1 MTLIV
6 GLIAKDGIVLTSD
19 SRMTSGN
26 PAVAS
31 TQSNDTVRK
40 IFRITDHC
48 AMGISGSGEIGVSLI
63 EDFQAEIDKLNN
75 QLLTVMDIAER
86 FRSHCSSKYESWF
99 RRLPVESERIPDFNV
114 LVCGYANL
122 VDGKLTNPKIIRMGS
137 YTQFAPM
144 TTTTGFAT
152 LGIPTI
158 ATYLLN
164 RLYLRD
170 EISLDQALT
179 LAAFCI
185 IETES
190 QDGRV
195 GGILQAA
202 MLSNTDNFNEVDEKQ
217 INELTTRCNEVLKNS
232 FQVSFYKPE
241 PKEEPLEAIV
251 VGPESPQQDA
261 TKEIT
266 KQVELK
272 QTLPKNLKN
281 LKTKKRVK

>member
-48 AMGISGSGEIGVSLI
+48 AMGISGSGEIGVTLI
-63 EDFQAEIDKLNN
+63 EDFQKEVDKLNN
-75 QLLTVMDIAER
+75 QLLTVMDVVER
-86 FRSHCSSKYESWF
+86 FRVHCSGKYESWF
-99 RRLPVESERIPDFNV
+99 RRLPVESERIPGFNV
-114 LVCGYANL
+114 LICGYADL
-122 VDGKLTNPKIIRMGS
+122 VDEKLNNPKIIRMGS

-158 ATYLLN
+158 ANYLLN
-164 RLYLRD
+164 RLYLRE
-170 EISLDQALT
+170 EITLDQALT

-195 GGILQAA
+195 GGDLQAA
-202 MLSNTDNFNEVDEKQ
+202 MLSNKDSFKQVDEKGV
-217 INELTTRCNEVLKNS
+217 NELTTRCHEVLKNS

-251 VGPESPQQDA
+251 TGPEAPQQDA
-261 TKEIT
+261 TKKVA
-266 KQVELK
+266 KQIESR
-272 QTLPKNLKN
+272 QTSPKNLGTS
-281 LKTKKRVK
+281 KTKK